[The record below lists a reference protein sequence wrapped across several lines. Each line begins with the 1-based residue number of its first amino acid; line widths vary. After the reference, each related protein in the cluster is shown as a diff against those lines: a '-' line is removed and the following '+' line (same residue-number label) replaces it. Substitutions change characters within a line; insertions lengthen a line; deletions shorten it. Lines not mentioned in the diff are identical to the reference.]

1 MRQSNSG
8 KRLDSKFYI
17 INRKKNQYPK
27 YIKMKEIEADN
38 IANIKKFFGQYV
50 YMNRDTTLTT
60 DGKNTVNFLKDQI
73 NVENEKSTI
82 KILTIIYGF

>member
-27 YIKMKEIEADN
+27 YIKMKEIEVDN
-38 IANIKKFFGQYV
+38 IANIKKFLALHQ
-50 YMNRDTTLTT
+50 
-60 DGKNTVNFLKDQI
+60 
-73 NVENEKSTI
+73 
-82 KILTIIYGF
+82 